1 MKPVTLIAAAAATAI
16 GAAAAPATAADMSIT
31 VEIPRIQSAEYHSPY
46 VAIWIEQPDQ
56 TGIITLA
63 NWYAVDLRNNE
74 GLNWIQGMRTWW
86 RKLGNRMTL
95 PTDGVSGATRAPGR
109 HTITVPAT
117 HPALRDLPAGQYTIG
132 VEALREGGG
141 REVVRVPFQ
150 WNGQAQTAS
159 AQGAAELGAV
169 SINITG

>member
-1 MKPVTLIAAAAATAI
+1 MKPAILLTVAAAAAASSTVSAH
-16 GAAAAPATAADMSIT
+16 AAEMSIT
-31 VEIPRIQSAEYHSPY
+31 VEIPRIESAEYHSPY

-56 TGIITLA
+56 TGVTTLA
-63 NWYAVDLRNNE
+63 NWYAVGLRNNE

-109 HTITVPAT
+109 HTITLAAT

-150 WNGQAQTAS
+150 WNGAVQTAS
-159 AQGAAELGAV
+159 AHGASELGTV
-169 SINITG
+169 SLNVTR